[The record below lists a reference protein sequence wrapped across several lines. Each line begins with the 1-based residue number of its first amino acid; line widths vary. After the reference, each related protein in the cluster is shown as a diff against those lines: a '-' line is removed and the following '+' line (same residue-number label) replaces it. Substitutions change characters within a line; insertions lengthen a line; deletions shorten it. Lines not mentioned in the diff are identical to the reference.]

1 MTTPRAVSGLECW
14 VLTDGTIGME
24 VQGVGLARAIGI
36 EPIVETIRP
45 NPVLRLMPGLGRIP
59 LVAPAVSGGDPLT
72 PPWPDL
78 VISCG
83 RRTAGASIAIRAR
96 SRRKSF
102 TVHIQD
108 PRISPSAFDVLVVPD
123 HDPAKGPGV
132 IRTVGALNRLTKEGV
147 AEAAGELDR
156 RLPHLPYP
164 RVAVNIGGSNK
175 RYDFSEAQV
184 ERFAQALNE
193 MAERDGAGLII
204 ATSRRTDARTK
215 DILARVL
222 TGPNVWL
229 WRGPDDG
236 PNPYPGCLGL
246 ADAIVVTSDSVN
258 MVSEACWT
266 GKPVLVSAIEPESGR
281 LARFHEQLR
290 ERGMTRVFQGRLE
303 RWDYTPLDETAR
315 VAEAIRPMLENR

>member
-1 MTTPRAVSGLECW
+1 MVVGDTLSGSMPARSPVSEQATHDDASGCERIG
-14 VLTDGTIGME
+14 VLGPHRRHLGME

-45 NPVLRLMPGLGRIP
+45 NPRCGSC
-59 LVAPAVSGGDPLT
+59 PAWPHPSCRSGGQRGRSAHPAMARPGDLLRAPDRRRIDRDPRPL
-72 PPWPDL
+72 PPKEL
-78 VISCG
+78 
-83 RRTAGASIAIRAR
+83 
-96 SRRKSF
+96 
-102 TVHIQD
+102 VHIQD
-108 PRISPSAFDVLVVPD
+108 PRISPSAFDVLVVSD
-123 HDPAKGPGV
+123 HDPAKGPGDP
-132 IRTVGALNRLTKEGV
+132 
-147 AEAAGELDR
+147 DR
-156 RLPHLPYP
+156 RGSEPAYQGGCMKLLGNGSASPHLPP

-290 ERGMTRVFQGRLE
+290 
-303 RWDYTPLDETAR
+303 AR
-315 VAEAIRPMLENR
+315 HDPRIPGQA